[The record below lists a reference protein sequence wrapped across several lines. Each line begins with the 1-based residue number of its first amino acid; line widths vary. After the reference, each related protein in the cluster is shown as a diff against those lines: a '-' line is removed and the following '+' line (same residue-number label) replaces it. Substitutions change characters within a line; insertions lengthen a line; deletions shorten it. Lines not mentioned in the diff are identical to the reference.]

1 MKVMTGALRVTTPVG
16 MALGVALGLGAVSMA
31 TARAEISDGVVRF
44 GVLNDQ
50 SGVYS
55 DFGGRGS
62 VIAAEMAVE
71 DHGGK
76 VAGVPIEI
84 LSADHQ
90 NKPDIA
96 SNTAREWMDNKGV
109 DAILELTTS
118 AVTLAVQELG
128 KAKNRAILV
137 TSASSP
143 DLTGKSCTPVTV
155 HWGFDSYG
163 LTTVA
168 AKATVDNGGDSWFF
182 LTGDNVGSHAQEA
195 QGIRFVTEQGGK
207 VLGTVRHPLNSTDF
221 SSFLLQAQ
229 GSGAKVIALANA
241 GGDTV
246 NAMKQAGEFA
256 ITSGGQS
263 IVPMLAFITDI
274 HSIGPKAAQGI
285 KLATAFYWD
294 RDDST
299 RTWSERFMARNGGRA
314 PTMAQAGVYS
324 MVTHFLKAVE
334 ATGSDKGDVAVA
346 QMKKTPV
353 NDPLWQDVRIR
364 EDGRSL
370 NDIYLVEVKK
380 PEEMRGTWD
389 YYKIIS
395 TYPGDKAFRPMS
407 EGGCPMVKP

>member
-1 MKVMTGALRVTTPVG
+1 MISQTGVKALTAAACAVVATT
-16 MALGVALGLGAVSMA
+16 SITA
-31 TARAEISDGVVRF
+31 TGARAEISDGVVRF

-55 DFGGRGS
+55 DFGGKGS
-62 VIAAEMAVE
+62 VIAAQMAVE
-71 DHGGK
+71 DFGGTVGGK
-76 VAGVPIEI
+76 PVEV

-96 SNTAREWMDNKGV
+96 SNLAREWMDNKGV

-118 AVTLAVQELG
+118 AATLAVQEVA
-128 KAKNRAILV
+128 KAKNRAVLV

-163 LTTVA
+163 LTAVA
-168 AKATVDNGGDSWFF
+168 AKATVETGGDSWFF
-182 LTGDNVGSHAQEA
+182 ITGDNVGSHAQEA
-195 QGIRFVTEQGGK
+195 QGIRFVEEQGGT
-207 VLGTVRHPLNSTDF
+207 VEGTLRHPLNTADF
-221 SSFLLQAQ
+221 SSYLLQAQ
-229 GSGAKVIALANA
+229 ASGAKVIGLANA
-241 GGDTV
+241 GGDTI

-274 HSIGPKAAQGI
+274 HSMGLQDAQGV

-294 RDDST
+294 RTDQT
-299 RTWSERFMARNGGRA
+299 REWSRRFMERNGGRA
-314 PTMAQAGVYS
+314 PTMAQAGVYT
-324 MVTHFLKAVE
+324 MVTHFLKSVE
-334 ATGSDKGDVAVA
+334 AIGTDQGEAAVA
-346 QMKKTPV
+346 QMKKIPV
-353 NDPLWQDVRIR
+353 NDALWQNVRIR

-380 PEEMRGTWD
+380 PEESKGPWD
-389 YYKIIS
+389 LYKVIA
-395 TYPGDKAFRPMS
+395 TYPGEKAFRPME
-407 EGGCPMVKP
+407 EGGCPLFKAS